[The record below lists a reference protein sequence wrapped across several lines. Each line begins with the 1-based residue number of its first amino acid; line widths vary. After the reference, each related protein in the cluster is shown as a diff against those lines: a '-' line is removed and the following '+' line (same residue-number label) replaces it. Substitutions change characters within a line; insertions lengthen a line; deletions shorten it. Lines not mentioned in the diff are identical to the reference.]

1 MVYPIPTNP
10 EPRFPDLA
18 VARAADA
25 AKRPS
30 AEVKKMG
37 FIYLTP
43 RKAEREYCPL
53 DWQRVGQ
60 FRAAEDMRSLG
71 TPHSRAAHGA
81 SREAG
86 GPREG
91 AWESSI

>member
-1 MVYPIPTNP
+1 MTPLSGYSNS
-10 EPRFPDLA
+10 ENAMNRA
-18 VARAADA
+18 VW
-25 AKRPS
+25 S
-30 AEVKKMG
+30 NFLSLSGLLG

-60 FRAAEDMRSLG
+60 FRAAEDMRYLG